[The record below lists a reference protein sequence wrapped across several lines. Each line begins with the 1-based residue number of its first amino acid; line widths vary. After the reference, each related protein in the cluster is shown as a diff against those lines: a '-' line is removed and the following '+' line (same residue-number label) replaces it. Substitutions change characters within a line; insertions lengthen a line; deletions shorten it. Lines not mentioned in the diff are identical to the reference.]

1 MLTHRMET
9 SIKKKMQ
16 MGPRD
21 YSKLRKRES
30 SWKIL
35 STARRTLIVKK
46 TSKLEV
52 QRISK

>member
-9 SIKKKMQ
+9 SIKKMMQ
-16 MGPRD
+16 TGPRG
-21 YSKLRKRES
+21 YSKLKKRGL